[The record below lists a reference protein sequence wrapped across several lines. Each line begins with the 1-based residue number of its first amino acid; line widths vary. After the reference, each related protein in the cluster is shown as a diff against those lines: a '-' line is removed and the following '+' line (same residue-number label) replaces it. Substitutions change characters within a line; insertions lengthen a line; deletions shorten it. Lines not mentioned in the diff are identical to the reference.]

1 MILRN
6 NSGKNQAQLSLH
18 CMLQVRDVRS
28 ALAPVLALVTGETG
42 SKLFVKLRS
51 EICLKQV
58 SSFGVGN
65 SVMET

>member
-28 ALAPVLALVTGETG
+28 ALVTGETG

>member
-1 MILRN
+1 
-6 NSGKNQAQLSLH
+6 
-18 CMLQVRDVRS
+18 MLQVRDVRS